1 MPAENSRCFAIAV
14 RTRTRL
20 LPMLSNVAYALVR
33 AVSRLFSTPAF
44 PPEGPGVEKS
54 LDTART
60 SAYATLLLKRLSRP
74 RRRRCGK
81 ALHELQSPDPGH
93 RAPSR
98 SR

>member
-1 MPAENSRCFAIAV
+1 MPAENSRCSAIAV

-33 AVSRLFSTPAF
+33 AVSRLFSTPIL
-44 PPEGPGVEKS
+44 ERGPGVEKS

-60 SAYATLLLKRLSRP
+60 SAYATLLKRLSRP
-74 RRRRCGK
+74 PRRRCGR